1 LADHYTYEIIFVYFV
16 SRFWYRPLLRAVST
30 AEKTETERTP
40 RDFAFLTNHGKTLLL
55 IARNQRIRTRE
66 IAARLNITERATQSI
81 VADLARAGYI
91 DRTRIGRRNLYT
103 VRTDAPLGLPVQR
116 DIDIGS
122 LIGLLPDQD
131 EPTDDT

>member
-1 LADHYTYEIIFVYFV
+1 MPATATEPESD
-16 SRFWYRPLLRAVST
+16 RA
-30 AEKTETERTP
+30 R

-55 IARNQRIRTRE
+55 IARNQRILTRE

-81 VADLARAGYI
+81 VADLANAGYI

-103 VRTDAPLGLPVQR
+103 VKTDAPLGLPVQR

-122 LIGLLPDQD
+122 LISLLPDQD
-131 EPTDDT
+131 EPADET